1 MGILKWIHRILSI
14 LAILCFTGVILI
26 VLMQIVSRYL
36 PFSYVWTEELTRYL
50 FLYGIC
56 FGAPVAL
63 LQNEFIAVDLII
75 SRTSAKVKKVFEIC
89 INFTILILSVI
100 MVKQSYTF
108 IELGKLQKS
117 ATLPF
122 QMSAIHASIFIMSI
136 FLVLFSLVKIYFVFR
151 DKKNPYEVE
160 GGGEI

>member
-1 MGILKWIHRILSI
+1 
-14 LAILCFTGVILI
+14 
-26 VLMQIVSRYL
+26 MQITSRYL

-56 FGAPVAL
+56 FAAPVAL
-63 LQNEFIAVDLII
+63 IQNEYIAVDVIL
-75 SRTSAKVKKVFEIC
+75 SRIPGKVRKVFDVC
-89 INFTILILSVI
+89 INFSILILSVI

-117 ATLPF
+117 ATMPF
-122 QMSAIHASIFIMSI
+122 QMSVIHASIFIMSL
-136 FLVLFSLVKIYFVFR
+136 FLLVFSLVKIYYLFR
-151 DKKNPYEVE
+151 NKKNPYEVE